1 MYICEVC
8 LRQSAKRLQTAGR
21 LQKICKQAIIHNIM
35 TIKDLQPALVWNNFY
50 GLTRCPRPSKHE
62 EAVREYILKWAKE
75 RNMDAVADETGNI
88 IIRVPAT
95 PGYENRR
102 GVIIQGHM
110 DMVPQ
115 KTSDTVHDFLKDP
128 IETWIDGEWVK
139 AKGTTLGADNGI
151 GVAMGMA
158 VAEDK
163 NLPHGPIEVLITYDE
178 ETGMSGAEALK
189 PGVLKGDILLN
200 LDSEDEMELC
210 IGCAGG
216 IDAIAEFRYKKENTP
231 EGYVGYK
238 LDVKGLSGGHSGM
251 DISLYRAN
259 ANKVLAAALIPVI
272 SKFGAKVVDI
282 CGGSL
287 RNAIPFEGEAEIVV
301 PKSKATVVVRTVRKI
316 FEELTLRYKESDPAM
331 SATITRSVMPAP
343 KYIQTDVVLNA
354 LKAIMACPSNVIRMS
369 QSMPGLTETSINLA
383 VVRCKN
389 GKIVVSSLLRSAIDE
404 SKREL
409 ADRVRYIFE
418 AFGASIKFVGGY
430 CGWIPKPDTPM
441 IAMLNDIHTRMFG
454 KPMNV
459 LATHGG
465 LECAILGG
473 KYPNWEM
480 VSIGPTIMYPHSPDE
495 KVNIASVANVWEFL
509 KAILKEVPEK

>member
-1 MYICEVC
+1 
-8 LRQSAKRLQTAGR
+8 
-21 LQKICKQAIIHNIM
+21 M
-35 TIKDLQPALVWNNFY
+35 TIKDLQPSLVWNNFY

-178 ETGMSGAEALK
+178 ETGLSGAEALK

-200 LDSEDEMELC
+200 LESEDEMELC

-216 IDAIAEFRYKKENTP
+216 LDAIAEFRYKKENTP

-301 PKSKATVVVRTVRKI
+301 PKSKATVVVRTIRKI

-404 SKREL
+404 AKREL

-509 KAILKEVPEK
+509 KAILKEIPEK

>member
-21 LQKICKQAIIHNIM
+21 LQKICEQAIIHNIM

-163 NLPHGPIEVLITYDE
+163 SLPHGPVEVLITYDE

-404 SKREL
+404 AKREL

>member
-1 MYICEVC
+1 
-8 LRQSAKRLQTAGR
+8 
-21 LQKICKQAIIHNIM
+21 M
-35 TIKDLQPALVWNNFY
+35 TIKDLQPSLVWNNFY

-216 IDAIAEFRYKKENTP
+216 LDAIAEFRYKKENTP

-301 PKSKATVVVRTVRKI
+301 PKSKATVVVRTIRKI

-383 VVRCKN
+383 VVTCKN

-404 SKREL
+404 AKREL

-509 KAILKEVPEK
+509 KAILKEIPEK

>member
-1 MYICEVC
+1 
-8 LRQSAKRLQTAGR
+8 
-21 LQKICKQAIIHNIM
+21 M
-35 TIKDLQPALVWNNFY
+35 TIKDLQPSLVWNNFY

-189 PGVLKGDILLN
+189 PGILKGDILLN

-216 IDAIAEFRYKKENTP
+216 LDAIAEFRYKKENTP

-301 PKSKATVVVRTVRKI
+301 PKSKATVVVRTIRKI

-404 SKREL
+404 AKREL

>member
-1 MYICEVC
+1 
-8 LRQSAKRLQTAGR
+8 
-21 LQKICKQAIIHNIM
+21 M

-75 RNMDAVADETGNI
+75 RNMDAAADETGNI

-216 IDAIAEFRYKKENTP
+216 LDAIAEFRYKKENTP

-287 RNAIPFEGEAEIVV
+287 RNAIPFEGDAEIVV
-301 PKSKATVVVRTVRKI
+301 PKSKATVVVRTIRKI

>member
-1 MYICEVC
+1 
-8 LRQSAKRLQTAGR
+8 
-21 LQKICKQAIIHNIM
+21 M
-35 TIKDLQPALVWNNFY
+35 TIKDLQPSLVWNNFY

-189 PGVLKGDILLN
+189 PGVLKGDTLLN

-216 IDAIAEFRYKKENTP
+216 LDAIAEFRYKKENTP

-301 PKSKATVVVRTVRKI
+301 PKSKATVVVRTIRKI

-404 SKREL
+404 AKREL

-509 KAILKEVPEK
+509 KAILKEIPEK

>member
-1 MYICEVC
+1 
-8 LRQSAKRLQTAGR
+8 
-21 LQKICKQAIIHNIM
+21 M

-216 IDAIAEFRYKKENTP
+216 LDAIAEFRYKKENTP

-287 RNAIPFEGEAEIVV
+287 RNAIPFEGDAEIVV
-301 PKSKATVVVRTVRKI
+301 PKSKATVVVRTIRKI

>member
-1 MYICEVC
+1 
-8 LRQSAKRLQTAGR
+8 
-21 LQKICKQAIIHNIM
+21 M
-35 TIKDLQPALVWNNFY
+35 TIKDLQPSLVWNNFY

-189 PGVLKGDILLN
+189 PGILKGDILLN

-216 IDAIAEFRYKKENTP
+216 LDAIAEFRYKKENTP

-404 SKREL
+404 AKREL

>member
-1 MYICEVC
+1 
-8 LRQSAKRLQTAGR
+8 
-21 LQKICKQAIIHNIM
+21 M
-35 TIKDLQPALVWNNFY
+35 TIKDLQPSLVWNNFY

-189 PGVLKGDILLN
+189 PGVLKGDTLLN

-216 IDAIAEFRYKKENTP
+216 LDAIAEFRYKKENTP

-301 PKSKATVVVRTVRKI
+301 PKSKATVVVRTIRKI

-404 SKREL
+404 AKREL

>member
-1 MYICEVC
+1 
-8 LRQSAKRLQTAGR
+8 
-21 LQKICKQAIIHNIM
+21 M
-35 TIKDLQPALVWNNFY
+35 TIKDLQPSLVWNNFY

-95 PGYENRR
+95 AGYENRR

-216 IDAIAEFRYKKENTP
+216 LDAIAEFRYKKENTP

-301 PKSKATVVVRTVRKI
+301 PKSKATVVVRTIRKI

-404 SKREL
+404 AKREL

>member
-1 MYICEVC
+1 
-8 LRQSAKRLQTAGR
+8 
-21 LQKICKQAIIHNIM
+21 M
-35 TIKDLQPALVWNNFY
+35 TIKDLQPSLVWNNFY

-200 LDSEDEMELC
+200 LDSENEMELC

-216 IDAIAEFRYKKENTP
+216 LDAIAEFRYKKENTP

-301 PKSKATVVVRTVRKI
+301 PKSKATVVVRTIRKI

-404 SKREL
+404 AKREL

>member
-1 MYICEVC
+1 
-8 LRQSAKRLQTAGR
+8 
-21 LQKICKQAIIHNIM
+21 M
-35 TIKDLQPALVWNNFY
+35 TIKDLQPAIVWNNFY

-62 EAVREYILKWAKE
+62 EIVREYILNWAKE
-75 RNMDAVADETGNI
+75 RNIDAFADETGNI
-88 IIRVPAT
+88 IMRVPAT

-102 GVIIQGHM
+102 GVILQGHM

-115 KTSDTVHDFLKDP
+115 KTADTVHDFLKDP

-139 AKGTTLGADNGI
+139 AKGTTLGADNGM

-163 NLPHGPIEVLITYDE
+163 SFPHGPIEVLITYDE

-189 PGVLKGDILLN
+189 PGVLKGDILIN

-216 IDAIAEFRYKKENTP
+216 LDAIAEFKYKKEATP
-231 EGYVGYK
+231 AGYV
-238 LDVKGLSGGHSGM
+238 SGGHSGM

-272 SKFGAKVVDI
+272 SKFGVKVADI
-282 CGGSL
+282 KGGSL
-287 RNAIPFEGEAEIVV
+287 RNAIPFEAEAEIVV
-301 PKSKATVVVRTVRKI
+301 PQNKATVVVRTVRKI
-316 FEELTLRYKESDPAM
+316 FADLALRYKESDPTM
-331 SATITRSVMPAP
+331 SATIERAVMPAQ
-343 KYIQTDVVLNA
+343 KYIQSDVMLNA

-389 GKIVVSSLLRSAIDE
+389 GKLTVASLLRSAVDE
-404 SKREL
+404 SKKEL

-418 AFGASIKFVGGY
+418 AFGASIRFVGGY
-430 CGWIPKPDTPM
+430 CGWVPKPDTPM
-441 IAMLNDIHTRMFG
+441 IALLNDTHTKMFG
-454 KPMNV
+454 KPLNV

-465 LECAILGG
+465 LECALLGG
-473 KYPNWEM
+473 KYPHWEM

-495 KVNIASVANVWEFL
+495 KVNIKSVANVWEFL
-509 KAILKEVPEK
+509 KTVLGEIPEK

>member
-1 MYICEVC
+1 
-8 LRQSAKRLQTAGR
+8 
-21 LQKICKQAIIHNIM
+21 M

-163 NLPHGPIEVLITYDE
+163 SLPHGPVEVLITYDE

>member
-1 MYICEVC
+1 
-8 LRQSAKRLQTAGR
+8 
-21 LQKICKQAIIHNIM
+21 M
-35 TIKDLQPALVWNNFY
+35 TIKDLQPSLVWNNFY

-216 IDAIAEFRYKKENTP
+216 LDAIAEFRYKKENTP

-301 PKSKATVVVRTVRKI
+301 PKSKATVVVRTIRKI

-404 SKREL
+404 AKREL

>member
-1 MYICEVC
+1 
-8 LRQSAKRLQTAGR
+8 
-21 LQKICKQAIIHNIM
+21 M
-35 TIKDLQPALVWNNFY
+35 TIKDLQPSLVWNNFY

-139 AKGTTLGADNGI
+139 AKGTTLVADNGI

-216 IDAIAEFRYKKENTP
+216 LDAIAEFRYKKENTP

-301 PKSKATVVVRTVRKI
+301 PKSKATVVVRTIRKI

-404 SKREL
+404 AKREL

>member
-1 MYICEVC
+1 
-8 LRQSAKRLQTAGR
+8 
-21 LQKICKQAIIHNIM
+21 M
-35 TIKDLQPALVWNNFY
+35 TIKDLQPSLVWNNFY

-128 IETWIDGEWVK
+128 IETWIDGEWMK

-216 IDAIAEFRYKKENTP
+216 LDAIAEFRYKKENTP

-404 SKREL
+404 AKREL

>member
-1 MYICEVC
+1 
-8 LRQSAKRLQTAGR
+8 
-21 LQKICKQAIIHNIM
+21 M
-35 TIKDLQPALVWNNFY
+35 TIKDLQPSLVWNNFY

-216 IDAIAEFRYKKENTP
+216 LDAIAEFRYKKENTP

-301 PKSKATVVVRTVRKI
+301 PKSKATVVVRTIRKI

-343 KYIQTDVVLNA
+343 KYIQTDVALNA

-404 SKREL
+404 AKREL

-509 KAILKEVPEK
+509 KAILKEIPEK

>member
-1 MYICEVC
+1 MSE
-8 LRQSAKRLQTAGR
+8 AKRQKAANRRR

-128 IETWIDGEWVK
+128 IETRIDGEWVK

-163 NLPHGPIEVLITYDE
+163 NLPHGPVEVLITYDE

-272 SKFGAKVVDI
+272 SKFGVKVVDI

-287 RNAIPFEGEAEIVV
+287 RNAIPFEGEAEIIV

-404 SKREL
+404 AKREL

>member
-1 MYICEVC
+1 
-8 LRQSAKRLQTAGR
+8 
-21 LQKICKQAIIHNIM
+21 M
-35 TIKDLQPALVWNNFY
+35 TIKDLQPSLVWNNFY

-216 IDAIAEFRYKKENTP
+216 LEAIAEFRYKKENTP

-301 PKSKATVVVRTVRKI
+301 PKSKATVVVRTIRKI

-404 SKREL
+404 AKREL

>member
-1 MYICEVC
+1 MKVLSSLEPHKVFEYFEEICSIPHGSSNTKKISDYLVTFAREHD
-8 LRQSAKRLQTAGR
+8 LRY
-21 LQKICKQAIIHNIM
+21 
-35 TIKDLQPALVWNNFY
+35 IKDQSNN
-50 GLTRCPRPSKHE
+50 
-62 EAVREYILKWAKE
+62 V
-75 RNMDAVADETGNI
+75 I
-88 IIRVPAT
+88 IFKDGT
-95 PGYENRR
+95 PGYEASAP
-102 GVIIQGHM
+102 VMLQGHM

-216 IDAIAEFRYKKENTP
+216 LDAIAEFRYKKENTP

-301 PKSKATVVVRTVRKI
+301 PKSKATVVVRTIRKI

-509 KAILKEVPEK
+509 KTILKEVPEK